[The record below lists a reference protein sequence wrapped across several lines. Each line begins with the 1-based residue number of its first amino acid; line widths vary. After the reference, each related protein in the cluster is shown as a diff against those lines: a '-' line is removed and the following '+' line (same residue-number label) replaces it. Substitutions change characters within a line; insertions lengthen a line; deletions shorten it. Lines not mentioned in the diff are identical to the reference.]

1 MKILLIDDN
10 QEITDPLSK
19 FLIVKGHDCT
29 VLNDGKNG
37 LTLLEGNKFD
47 VVILDLAMP
56 KFSGYDVI
64 DSLEKSGKL
73 KEQKI
78 IVFSAVSLGN
88 DEIREL
94 EKRGVYACI
103 KKPIKLPPLLKM
115 IEGVHDFV
123 S

>member
-10 QEITDPLSK
+10 QEITRPLSK
-19 FLIVKGHDCT
+19 FLTMKGHDCT
-29 VLNDGKNG
+29 VLNDGRNG

-64 DSLEKSGKL
+64 DALEKSGKI
-73 KEQKI
+73 KEQRI
-78 IVFSAVSLGN
+78 IVFSALSLED
-88 DEIREL
+88 DEMKEL
-94 EKRGVYACI
+94 EKRGIYACI

-115 IEGVHDFV
+115 IEGARV
-123 S
+123 